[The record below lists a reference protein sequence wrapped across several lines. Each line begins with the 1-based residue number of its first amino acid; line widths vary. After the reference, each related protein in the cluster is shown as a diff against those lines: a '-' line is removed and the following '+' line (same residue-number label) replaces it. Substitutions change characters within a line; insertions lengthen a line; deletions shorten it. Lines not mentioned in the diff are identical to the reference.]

1 MAEIHC
7 LIEQE
12 LAAGALGVSLG
23 LGYAPDCFYSTEALI
38 EALQPLKNS
47 GIPITVHMRQ
57 EGSGVVDALRE
68 MITVAKALH
77 TPVEVSHLKS
87 IGKANW
93 RRCTPEMLRL
103 MQEARQEG
111 VEIACDVY
119 PYTAGSTQ
127 LVHVLPP
134 ESQKGGLEALTE
146 NLADPAFREALKD
159 RMLTGSDFENISL
172 LVGFENIVASS
183 ISRKDLRQYEGQS
196 IAAIAEQQGKDPF
209 TALFDLLQAAHCD
222 VTMIDFIAAEDDICD
237 ILRDAHSCVISD
249 STYPTTG
256 MLHPRVYGTYTMLLE
271 HFVREKRALSIESAV
286 HKCTGRAAKVM
297 GLKTK
302 GILAPGMDADLNIF
316 DLSAVH
322 TCATYSDPAQF
333 SAGMDTVFVA
343 GRPAILNDA
352 FTGSMA
358 GTVLTR

>member
-1 MAEIHC
+1 M
-7 LIEQE
+7 IEQE

-68 MITVAKALH
+68 MIAVAKALH

-93 RRCTPEMLRL
+93 RKCTPEMLRL

-134 ESQKGGLEALTE
+134 ESQKGGLEVLTE
-146 NLADPAFREALKD
+146 NLSDPAFRKALKA

-183 ISRKDLRQYEGQS
+183 ISLEDLRKYEGQS
-196 IAAIAEQQGKDPF
+196 IAAIAQQERKEPF

-222 VTMIDFIAAEDDICD
+222 VTMIDFIADEDDICD
-237 ILRDAHSCVISD
+237 ILRDAYSCVISD

-256 MLHPRVYGTYTMLLE
+256 MFHPRVYGTYTTLLE

-302 GILAPGMDADLNIF
+302 GILSPGMDADLNLF

-322 TCATYSDPAQF
+322 TCATYSDPAKF
-333 SAGMDTVFVA
+333 STGIDTVFVA
-343 GRPAILNDA
+343 GRPAILNGI

-358 GTVLTR
+358 GKVLTR